1 MRTLVRSIIA
11 AVLALVLV
19 VAATLVLFSM
29 QQSVIQQPVSSK
41 SNSSIGT
48 GEKQS
53 GSLIE
58 KVKVAPKVSAAQ
70 PRCIVGSNITL
81 VSIAG
86 VPALFVTPGCE
97 HVMSKLKIVKVTV
110 VENSTGM
117 LVYEKNLDLVVNRAG
132 LVPLSGILP
141 SRLAPGVYKVCVILS
156 NGKQLCTSML
166 IMTLT

>member
-1 MRTLVRSIIA
+1 MRTLTRSMIVA
-11 AVLALVLV
+11 GLVLTLIV
-19 VAATLVLFSM
+19 VAMLTLPSTHQFVG
-29 QQSVIQQPVSSK
+29 QQSAVTKSSTLT
-41 SNSSIGT
+41 SIS
-48 GEKQS
+48 GESS
-53 GSLIE
+53 GSLVE
-58 KVKVAPKVSAAQ
+58 SVKAAYNTPAAH

-81 VSIAG
+81 VNIAG

-141 SRLAPGVYKVCVILS
+141 SRLAPGVYKVCIILS